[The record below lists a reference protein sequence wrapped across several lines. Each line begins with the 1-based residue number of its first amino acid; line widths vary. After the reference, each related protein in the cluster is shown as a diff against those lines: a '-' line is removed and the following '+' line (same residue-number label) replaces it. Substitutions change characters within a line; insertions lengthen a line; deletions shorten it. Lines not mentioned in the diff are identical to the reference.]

1 VNAGLAG
8 FPFRFPENFMK
19 FCRFSLLPALL
30 AFSLSAC
37 VTTNSPTT
45 GQGQGVSYGD
55 AKAVETVSTDLGSTD
70 IQTTSEKMTQSLLQ
84 TPLLQDIVRQRGLLM
99 ASPVEN
105 KTSEYFDTKLIT
117 DTVLSQLQKNGVRYV
132 IAGDEMQN
140 QVDEL
145 RRQNQSGLYKKSST
159 AKVGNMQGAQYRLDG
174 SVSSIVKRGGGVK
187 DVYYKINMRLIE
199 IESGVVEWSDEK
211 EIRKVLNY

>member
-1 VNAGLAG
+1 
-8 FPFRFPENFMK
+8 MK
-19 FCRFSLLPALL
+19 FCHLSLLSVLL
-30 AFSLSAC
+30 AFSMSAC
-37 VTTNSPTT
+37 QTTNSPTV
-45 GQGQGVSYGD
+45 GKGISYGD

-84 TPLLQDIVRQRGLLM
+84 TPLLQEIIQKRGLLM

-117 DTVLSQLQKNGVRYV
+117 DTVLSHLQKNGVRYV
-132 IAGDEMQN
+132 IASDEMQN

-159 AKVGNMQGAQYRLDG
+159 AKTGNMQGAQYRLDG
-174 SVSSIVKRGGGVK
+174 SVSSITKRGTGVK

-199 IESGVVEWSDEK
+199 IESGIVEWSDEK
-211 EIRKVLNY
+211 EIRKVINY